1 MKWFLLFACAVL
13 WPKKSVADIE
23 KYILHLN
30 NLEFNEARQEANLES
45 DLRLRF
51 EMTQLAD
58 ILFYEGQ
65 IDKNKFRESPAT
77 ETDEP
82 TLFLIRTLSQG
93 YISLFYD
100 RERGDAYKKFYEAYQ
115 RAKKVGNNSMIKM
128 CLLALLKYYKYEVF
142 QNSNYH
148 LAYLKHF
155 ESLQSDPIDHFWVII
170 YKMIFLTQTFNL
182 EDEYFKLTPAI
193 DELEHTLNPES
204 LLLTYVFYEK
214 AIQFDIKK
222 NTAEATTYYH
232 KAIKQAKN
240 YPFLHYH
247 RFNGALRLMLIEIN
261 KKKYDSAHLY
271 LTRARHEV
279 NKADTLT
286 SNMNLNFHAAFL
298 MKAEKKYDSAFY
310 FLWKGNSQEFQLDF
324 RKNTLEI
331 NRLNVELETHEK
343 ENANLQLKQE
353 ETWLIYALST
363 VGLLL
368 GIGYF
373 VYANQR
379 TKAKLQ
385 LQAKVV
391 QAMKLEKQLKD
402 QEIHGIDL
410 MIEGQEKERQRMAN
424 DLHDHLGSTLATLKL
439 YIQNLKLQQNELSP
453 EQHSLFQKTEDLI
466 KEAYQK
472 VRTIAHASHA
482 GMDAQDGL
490 LPAIQNF
497 AAKVS
502 QANQLSIQVEAHGLD
517 TRLESTL
524 EITIFRIIQ
533 ELITNVIK
541 YAHATEVFI
550 HLTRHEDSVNGMVE
564 DNGVGFDITTI
575 KPRETMGLYSIQ
587 KRVENLSGQV
597 TIDSILQKGTTVIFD
612 IPLRHD

>member
-1 MKWFLLFACAVL
+1 ML

-30 NLEFNEARQEANLES
+30 NLQFNEARQEANLERNS
-45 DLRLRF
+45 LLRF
-51 EMTQLAD
+51 EMSQLAD

-77 ETDEP
+77 DTDEP

-100 RERGDAYKKFYEAYQ
+100 RERGDAYKNFYEAYQ
-115 RAKKVGNNSMIKM
+115 HAKKVGNHSMIKM
-128 CLLALLKYYKYEVF
+128 CLLALLKYYKFEIF

-148 LAYLKHF
+148 LVYLKHF
-155 ESLQSDPIDHFWVII
+155 ESLQSDSIDHFWVII
-170 YKMIFLTQTFNL
+170 YKMIFLTQTFNR

-193 DELEHTLNPES
+193 DAIEHTLNPES
-204 LLLTYVFYEK
+204 PLLTYVFYEK
-214 AIQFDIKK
+214 ALQFDIEKK
-222 NTAEATTYYH
+222 TAEAVMYYH
-232 KAIKQAKN
+232 KAIKQAKD

-261 KKKYDSAHLY
+261 KKKYDSARLY
-271 LTRARHEV
+271 LTYARHEV
-279 NKADTLT
+279 NIADTLT
-286 SNMNLNFHAAFL
+286 SNMNLNFYAAFL

-310 FLWKGNSQEFQLDF
+310 FLWKGNLQEFQVDF
-324 RKNTLEI
+324 RRNTLEI

-353 ETWLIYALST
+353 ETWLISALIMLA
-363 VGLLL
+363 LLMMT
-368 GIGYF
+368 GYL
-373 VYANQR
+373 VYKNQQSKVKMR
-379 TKAKLQ
+379 LQ
-385 LQAKVV
+385 EKEV
-391 QAMKLEKQLKD
+391 QAMKLEKRLKD
-402 QEIHGIDL
+402 EEIHGIDL

-424 DLHDHLGSTLATLKL
+424 DLHDHLGSTLATLKI
-439 YIQNLKLQQNELSP
+439 YFQNLKIRQKNPETEQNEW
-453 EQHSLFQKTEDLI
+453 FQKTDDLI

-472 VRTIAHASHA
+472 VRSIAHASYA
-482 GMDAQDGL
+482 GLDAQDGL

-497 AAKVS
+497 AVKVS
-502 QANQLSIQVEAHGLD
+502 NANNLSIEVEENGMD
-517 TRLESTL
+517 IRLENSL

-533 ELITNVIK
+533 ELITNIIK
-541 YAHATEVFI
+541 YAQATEVFI
-550 HLTRHEDSVNGMVE
+550 HLTRHEDSINVMVE
-564 DNGVGFDITTI
+564 DNGVGFDLTQI

-587 KRVENLSGQV
+587 KRIENLSGRV
-597 TIDSILQKGTTVIFD
+597 TIDSILQKGTTVILD